1 MRHSL
6 RFWFPY
12 VLIWILKVLLQLKYK
27 FELETVIF
35 YYYNIGQKLRDTF
48 LWNKHENML
57 TAEQFAEVLCDDL
70 DLNPLNFV
78 PAIAAAIQQQV
89 ESFPSETDNLLRE
102 QKDQRVVIKLNIHIG
117 NISLVSSTKV
127 INNSFN
133 SICNIF

>member
-1 MRHSL
+1 M
-6 RFWFPY
+6 
-12 VLIWILKVLLQLKYK
+12 
-27 FELETVIF
+27 
-35 YYYNIGQKLRDTF
+35 
-48 LWNKHENML
+48 WNKHENML

-117 NISLVSSTKV
+117 NISLVCG
-127 INNSFN
+127 I
-133 SICNIF
+133 